1 MINLIIGTK
10 GFGKTKILIDRIN
23 EAADVA
29 HGNLVCIEKGAT
41 LTYDVKSSV
50 RLVDVDEYSV
60 TGYDALYAF
69 ICGLHSGN
77 YDISEIYVDSI
88 LKIGGKDFEALGKF
102 FDWIDELAVKNSMT
116 FTFTV
121 SAAKED
127 LPASVL
133 KYA

>member
-88 LKIGGKDFEALGKF
+88 LKIGGKDYEALGKF
-102 FDWIDELAVKNSMT
+102 FDRIDELAVKNNMT

>member
-102 FDWIDELAVKNSMT
+102 FDWIDELAVKNNMT

>member
-23 EAADVA
+23 EAADVT

-50 RLVDVDEYSV
+50 RLVDVDEYGV

-88 LKIGGKDFEALGKF
+88 LKIGGKDYEALGKF
-102 FDWIDELAVKNSMT
+102 FDRIDELAVKNSMT
-116 FTFTV
+116 FTCTV